1 MKCYRFLVSGKVQGV
16 FYRKSIKDMASL
28 GQIQGYIKN
37 LSNKKVEVVAYLW
50 DDQVEDFETIL
61 KNGSPLSEVEDIQ
74 REEIVL
80 SEDEELIYD
89 GFEIRN

>member
-28 GQIQGYIKN
+28 GHIQGYVKN
-37 LSNKKVEVVAYLW
+37 LPNKKVEVVAYLW
-50 DDQVEDFETIL
+50 EDQVEDFETIL

-74 REEIVL
+74 KEEIVL